1 MSTIIFNTIRAKEIG
16 ELPLFTEHEGEK
28 KLDFNKIIPMP
39 ESLKGITSDQCLED
53 SVMYFLTD
61 KCRIAPASLDQEKK
75 NILKEVMRYHINDI
89 FSNVQDEIS
98 NKRYVEDK
106 LYAKGKQ
113 HVEDYLQYGAMT
125 SIDWSYKNWG
135 TQGNAVSCKTNPD
148 EIQFYTINGVPEK
161 ILKEISRSYHLS
173 IEHWWKSEDDR
184 EEHYVVYT
192 DGNKKHNA
200 KSLKRNENKEIA
212 RVHTCIME
220 EQYANE
226 IAYCIRRTTEY
237 SALSTSETHGA
248 MPDVIIDD
256 IDTVSAIMKYG
267 YGDTATLN
275 FASYTEPGGKFLKG
289 GMAQEE
295 SLCHASFLYNVLSD
309 CAYQSYY
316 QWNRE
321 HKNGG
326 LYENRALY
334 SPDVLFFQGEKVRNS
349 DVITCSAPNLH
360 SAQKRHDASAKDNAE
375 VLNSRIQFILDIA
388 DSNWVDTLI
397 LGAWGCG
404 AFGQDPEEVAR
415 AFKRN
420 LPGRRVKKV
429 IFAIP
434 HGGNFALQTFKRVFN
449 SKQNFYQGVSD
460 PYKKKMIDIM
470 VKNTEKDEYFNAQV
484 CSAVTKNIN
493 LDENALRILQSYY
506 EGKKIKIEED

>member
-1 MSTIIFNTIRAKEIG
+1 
-16 ELPLFTEHEGEK
+16 
-28 KLDFNKIIPMP
+28 
-39 ESLKGITSDQCLED
+39 
-53 SVMYFLTD
+53 
-61 KCRIAPASLDQEKK
+61 
-75 NILKEVMRYHINDI
+75 
-89 FSNVQDEIS
+89 
-98 NKRYVEDK
+98 
-106 LYAKGKQ
+106 
-113 HVEDYLQYGAMT
+113 
-125 SIDWSYKNWG
+125 
-135 TQGNAVSCKTNPD
+135 
-148 EIQFYTINGVPEK
+148 
-161 ILKEISRSYHLS
+161 
-173 IEHWWKSEDDR
+173 
-184 EEHYVVYT
+184 
-192 DGNKKHNA
+192 
-200 KSLKRNENKEIA
+200 
-212 RVHTCIME
+212 
-220 EQYANE
+220 
-226 IAYCIRRTTEY
+226 
-237 SALSTSETHGA
+237 

-404 AFGQDPEEVAR
+404 AFGQDPEEVAC